1 MACWQCGHVRQCYQ
15 IVHQSQ
21 ASPVAF
27 PECNGCSRYHGR
39 SVSGTTG
46 TDARMRESRR
56 VPPALAQHHVLAPS
70 YSTCANFDD
79 VLTSYLVYDTAQVA
93 ERRRTLRYIE
103 RPSTYVKV
111 HRQTSYHPSTH
122 RRAGYHPSTCRRA
135 SCHPSTCQRT
145 SCHPFTCRRTSC
157 HPFTCRR
164 ASIQAKFNLR

>member
-1 MACWQCGHVRQCYQ
+1 MLAMRHERQCYQ

-21 ASPVAF
+21 SSPVAF
-27 PECNGCSRYHGR
+27 PGCYGFSRCHGR

-46 TDARMRESRR
+46 TDSRMRVSRR
-56 VPPALAQHHVLAPS
+56 VPPALAQNHVLAPS
-70 YSTCANFDD
+70 HSACANFDD
-79 VLTSYLVYDTAQVA
+79 VLTSHLVYGTAQEA
-93 ERRRTLRYIE
+93 ESRRTLRYIE

-111 HRQTSYHPSTH
+111 HRQTSYHPSTR
-122 RRAGYHPSTCRRA
+122 RRAGCHPSTCR
-135 SCHPSTCQRT
+135 RT